1 MNPARCFWTTWTFVA
16 PKLDDGNAE
25 RPGHR
30 SKKSGSFPAAAAGPS
45 STTSLEEFVVFGCQ
59 ESGHRNLYQ
68 LVNGDAMAICRGFCW
83 SRVEQLLEYCWSTM
97 IYRDQ
102 TESVTHYSRVR
113 PQWVNHPSSRSQ
125 LPSTA
130 PLGVRGDCPAA
141 CLVGHQSDMVSLG
154 LVQGCFKVYWGL
166 FRVGFRFG
174 FRVGLRFLQGFLMV
188 LFWGLFRVDLVLV
201 WGYLQKGAWGGWRSA
216 HCRNACFS
224 TPPHMTMP
232 QHKKITEKTIKTKMQ
247 HVRLHAQLLEERS
260 MECYFVWFVF
270 FCFSMVLASLP
281 QMQKPSKK
289 KQKQN
294 DRHHAQLWDWR
305 RGPWNLP
312 FFVFSRFWSVSQKCK
327 RFLQW
332 DMGEEQLSSKWF
344 PDKPFQYQFLLLS
357 AQLLL
362 WYQIDFAEC
371 NRLASSAAIWY
382 HILSSYSIAEFLLCH
397 ALVLRQSH
405 RRIQCQSLIVLYR
418 SSTWYSLSFCTLR
431 CMRSDD
437 IDREMGEEQLGKR
450 KVPDKPFHH

>member
-1 MNPARCFWTTWTFVA
+1 MSDSMHSSWR
-16 PKLDDGNAE
+16 
-25 RPGHR
+25 R
-30 SKKSGSFPAAAAGPS
+30 GPWS
-45 STTSLEEFVVFGCQ
+45 
-59 ESGHRNLYQ
+59 
-68 LVNGDAMAICRGFCW
+68 AI
-83 SRVEQLLEYCWSTM
+83 
-97 IYRDQ
+97 
-102 TESVTHYSRVR
+102 
-113 PQWVNHPSSRSQ
+113 
-125 LPSTA
+125 
-130 PLGVRGDCPAA
+130 
-141 CLVGHQSDMVSLG
+141 
-154 LVQGCFKVYWGL
+154 
-166 FRVGFRFG
+166 
-174 FRVGLRFLQGFLMV
+174 
-188 LFWGLFRVDLVLV
+188 
-201 WGYLQKGAWGGWRSA
+201 
-216 HCRNACFS
+216 
-224 TPPHMTMP
+224 
-232 QHKKITEKTIKTKMQ
+232 
-247 HVRLHAQLLEERS
+247 
-260 MECYFVWFVF
+260 FVWFVF

-281 QMQKPSKK
+281 QMQKPLKK

-294 DRHHAQLWDWR
+294 NRHHAQLWDWR

-450 KVPDKPFHH
+450 KGSWQTISPLILSVICSTPLLASSLEVRPRALDDGDWPDVLGASWSGDLWANCTACHVSVLIQNDESLNVAPETPPFLHGTWRAGGMPTTPPELFATPGTPPGHPPTTWYPACASASYATGSFSQVAGWLGLGYTQAWFRFYLGLD

>member
-45 STTSLEEFVVFGCQ
+45 STTSLEELVVFGCQ

-97 IYRDQ
+97 IYRNQ

-141 CLVGHQSDMVSLG
+141 CLVGHQSDMVSSG

-166 FRVGFRFG
+166 FRFG

-188 LFWGLFRVDLVLV
+188 LFWGLFRD
-201 WGYLQKGAWGGWRSA
+201 LQKGAWGGWRSA

-232 QHKKITEKTIKTKMQ
+232 QHQKITEKTIKTKMQ

-260 MECYFVWFVF
+260 MECYFCLICFLLFFHGFGQSTTNAKTIEKKNKNKTTDTMHSFETGGEVHGICHFLFSRGFGQSPKSAKGFYSGTWVKSNLAQNGFLTNHFNINF
-270 FCFSMVLASLP
+270 FCY
-281 QMQKPSKK
+281 
-289 KQKQN
+289 
-294 DRHHAQLWDWR
+294 QL
-305 RGPWNLP
+305 N
-312 FFVFSRFWSVSQKCK
+312 
-327 RFLQW
+327 
-332 DMGEEQLSSKWF
+332 
-344 PDKPFQYQFLLLS
+344 
-357 AQLLL
+357 
-362 WYQIDFAEC
+362 
-371 NRLASSAAIWY
+371 
-382 HILSSYSIAEFLLCH
+382 SSYGI
-397 ALVLRQSH
+397 
-405 RRIQCQSLIVLYR
+405 
-418 SSTWYSLSFCTLR
+418 
-431 CMRSDD
+431 
-437 IDREMGEEQLGKR
+437 K
-450 KVPDKPFHH
+450 